1 MAAVGGAVMPKAV
14 LAACASLAMIL
25 LAPAAGSESFRCGQW
40 IATPDMAVEELLEK
54 CGEPT
59 SRTVETIDVY
69 GHSAQGGRLKTGTS
83 TVERL
88 TYDRG
93 SQSFTMIV
101 TIVDGKI
108 QSMERER

>member
-1 MAAVGGAVMPKAV
+1 MISWGPIAASAV
-14 LAACASLAMIL
+14 LAVFL
-25 LAPAAGSESFRCGQW
+25 LSPVAHSESFRCGQW
-40 IATPDMAVEELLEK
+40 IASPDMPVQELLEK

-59 SRTVETIDVY
+59 SRTVETVDVY
-69 GHSAQGGRLKTGTS
+69 GQSAQGGRIKTGTS

-101 TIVDGKI
+101 TIVDGEIKGI
-108 QSMERER
+108 ERAE